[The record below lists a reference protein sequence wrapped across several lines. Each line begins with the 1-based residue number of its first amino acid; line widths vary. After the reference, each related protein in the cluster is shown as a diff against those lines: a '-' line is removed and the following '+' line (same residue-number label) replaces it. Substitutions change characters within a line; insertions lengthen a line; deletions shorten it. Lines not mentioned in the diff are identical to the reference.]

1 MSATQTQVG
10 GTHYKDMPIQ
20 PIEFITKNKLGYI
33 EGCVIKYI
41 CRHRAKNGREDL
53 EKAKHYIEMLMEVE
67 YMDDSTSNRQCYW
80 LRVGDQIEEGDQ
92 YRHINS
98 SAWLP
103 VVPGQVGVVMIAV
116 MVGFFRRPIRKATP

>member
-10 GTHYKDMPIQ
+10 GTHYRDMPIQ

-53 EKAKHYIEMLMEVE
+53 EKAKHYIEMLIEGE
-67 YMDDSTSNRQCYW
+67 YQRTWRTLNVGEIAKPDD
-80 LRVGDQIEEGDQ
+80 EEC
-92 YRHINS
+92 INGK
-98 SAWLP
+98 WIP
-103 VVPGQVGVVMIAV
+103 VDGMIGCQVRPKDAGRL
-116 MVGFFRRPIRKATP
+116 RRPIQKATP